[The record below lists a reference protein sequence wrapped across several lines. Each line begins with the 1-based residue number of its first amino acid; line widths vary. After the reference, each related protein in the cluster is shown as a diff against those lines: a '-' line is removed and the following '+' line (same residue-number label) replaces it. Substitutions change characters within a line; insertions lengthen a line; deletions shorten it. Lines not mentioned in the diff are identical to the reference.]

1 MARRRGAAEVEKGAV
16 TPNADTELAHA
27 ASPWRVHFLFG
38 QGGSW
43 GEPKSQWKWIG
54 KGELSADQDSL
65 KIVGQ
70 RHRYFWFPAKQV
82 IRVELQQVCNV
93 VAAGRLVKFE
103 VKLASLEAG
112 RIEIVRLRTSDAQ
125 TAQVIAL
132 ALPTTRSAEFERAH
146 HEKLSFDR
154 SMEQLGTQPIVTWAL
169 VAANI
174 AWFLFVAS
182 QGGGWL
188 APQPG
193 VIIHW
198 GSNFGPLTLNG
209 EWWRLFTCM
218 FVHFGLLHLTFNMW
232 VLWSIGRMI
241 ERMFGSL
248 HYALLYVLAGL
259 CGSMASLWW
268 QPNVHSAG
276 ASGAIFG
283 LLGGLLAFILNP
295 VSGVPPT
302 IAASQRRIGF
312 AFIAYNLIGG
322 FTHHGIDNAAHLGGL
337 VGGFVM
343 GWMLARPLDV
353 TAREQAHPRFALAA
367 VLGLAALV
375 TLGWH
380 LAQQPHLSPD
390 VAFQQSTSSTR
401 IDFYP
406 GRYRR
411 VVLDS
416 GEKVS
421 AAMQAVHAAAD
432 ATSLNTAIAVVQQM
446 AGVGNAEAAF
456 RLGRYYHLESS
467 EPDYALA
474 LKYYQVAYGE
484 NHAWA
489 TNNLGLL
496 YRDGLGMPQNKDMAY
511 EYFQKAAGQHNPWA
525 YLNLADTAFSSGGKN
540 AANKGIEWLEEGGRN
555 QCTLCLIEQ
564 AAIYHSG
571 GYGMARDSGKTLSL
585 LNKAAALGDTQAT
598 LIVAELH
605 LIGDGVPQS
614 SKTSFEMLKTLSDN
628 GDGYAST
635 LLGELSSDDKIRNY
649 LFESALGGTS
659 HIPADLAAT
668 IPQDTSKAIHYWERA
683 SQQGSCQSWI
693 DLSSVYDRGIDVN
706 ADSRRGADNVE
717 RAVRCDPSNS
727 FYLWKFATRFR
738 DAKGRDRDCQTA
750 AKLYKESL
758 DHGYA
763 DAAVDL
769 GYIYDKGCA
778 PIVQDDHRAL
788 QTYLLGAKLGVA
800 LCENNVGAMI
810 KHGRGIEAADLARG
824 YGWIKLAAMHGND
837 LAKANLQD
845 PLFTAS
851 VRAAGLAQLVDI
863 QRRLLTVPRDAQSIQ
878 RDPWY

>member
-1 MARRRGAAEVEKGAV
+1 MEKGTV
-16 TPNADTELAHA
+16 TPNADTELTH
-27 ASPWRVHFLFG
+27 SPSARWPVQLLFG
-38 QGGSW
+38 QGRSW

-54 KGELSADQDSL
+54 KGELSADRDSL
-65 KIVGQ
+65 NIVGH
-70 RHRYFWFPAKQV
+70 RHRYFRFPAKQV
-82 IRVELQQVCNV
+82 VRVGLHQVRNV

-103 VKLASLEAG
+103 VKLESLEG
-112 RIEIVRLRTSDAQ
+112 ERIEVVRLRTSDAQ
-125 TAQVIAL
+125 AAQEIASV
-132 ALPTTRSAEFERAH
+132 LPTTRSAEFERAH
-146 HEKLSFDR
+146 NEKLSFDR
-154 SMEQLGTQPIVTWAL
+154 SMEQLGTQPIVTAAL

-182 QGGGWL
+182 QGGGWFI
-188 APQPG
+188 PQPG

-209 EWWRLFTCM
+209 EWWRLFTSM
-218 FVHFGLLHLTFNMW
+218 FVHFGLLHLAFNMW
-232 VLWSIGRMI
+232 VLWSVGRMI

-248 HYALLYVLAGL
+248 HYALLYVFAGL

-268 QPNVHSAG
+268 HPNIHSAG

-283 LLGGLLAFILNP
+283 LLGGLLAFVLNP
-295 VSGVPPT
+295 ASGVPPT
-302 IAASQRRIGF
+302 IAASQRRIGL
-312 AFIAYNLIGG
+312 AFIAFNLVGG
-322 FTHHGIDNAAHLGGL
+322 ITHNGIDNAAHLGGL
-337 VGGFVM
+337 IGGFLM

-353 TAREQAHPRFALAA
+353 TARERAQPRFALAA
-367 VLGLAALV
+367 GLGLAALI

-380 LAQQPHLSPD
+380 LANQPHLSPD
-390 VAFQQSTSSTR
+390 VAFQQTISTNR
-401 IDFYP
+401 IEFYP

-411 VVLDS
+411 VVMDS

-432 ATSLNTAIAVVQQM
+432 TPSLDAAIAVVQQM
-446 AGVGNAEAAF
+446 AGAGNAEAAF

-474 LKYYQVAYGE
+474 LKYYQIASDE

-496 YRDGLGMPQNKDMAY
+496 YRDGLGAPQNKDKAH

-525 YLNLADTAFSSGGKN
+525 YLNLADAAFSRSEKQ

-571 GYGMARDSGKTLSL
+571 AYGVARDSGKTLSL

-598 LIVAELH
+598 LIIAELH
-605 LIGDGVPQS
+605 LVGDGVPQS

-628 GDGYAST
+628 GDGDAST

-649 LFESALGGTS
+649 LFDSALGGT
-659 HIPADLAAT
+659 HQIPADLAAA
-668 IPQDTSKAIHYWERA
+668 IPEDTSKAIRYWERA
-683 SQQGSCQSWI
+683 GQQGNCQSWI
-693 DLSSVYDRGIDVN
+693 DLSSIYDRGIDVE
-706 ADSRRGADNVE
+706 ADYRRGADYIE
-717 RAVRCDPSNS
+717 RAVHCDPAES
-727 FYLWKFATRFR
+727 FFLWKFAKRFY

-750 AKLYKESL
+750 EKLLRESL

-778 PIVQDDHRAL
+778 PIARDDHRAL
-788 QTYLLGAKLGVA
+788 QIYLLGAKLGVA

-810 KHGRGIEAADLARG
+810 KHGRGVEDADPARG
-824 YGWIKLAAMHGND
+824 YGWIKLAAIRGND

-845 PLFTAS
+845 PLFTPS
-851 VRAAGLAQLVDI
+851 VRAAGLAQLAYI
-863 QRRLLTVPRDAQSIQ
+863 QSRLLTVPADPQAIL